1 VTARTIVDQ
10 ALGALRGI
18 ALPDDVAKTTRDAA
32 DEIERAWQRRPL
44 TAGLEGNL
52 VARSELVNL
61 LAGERVL
68 DPFRRALGSPP
79 LRLRRGAGVRF
90 RIVRTDGTVE
100 DRPPPEPES
109 RDGDAD
115 LERHAGETR
124 TELARQETALVAIER
139 ELPTV
144 VRKRPAVWAIWL
156 WPLRWLFALLHRN
169 ATVTWRAT
177 QRAIA
182 DAEHDLSGIQRV
194 FTDREERE
202 KAARETYYGELR
214 VLCGGGAASADIRA
228 IEVLLP
234 ALPDEVELVELMGE
248 LRAAAEI
255 DAVIVVERDALYAPS
270 PGGERV
276 QLGPAQQTVADLPE
290 QLAGAR
296 ALTLARRARD
306 KLGSLRATVEVEI
319 DRAERDFRERLRR
332 VSKLALPIDTTRY
345 AAEQLARVKPMIVAS
360 VNAVMEHA
368 STHLGSELAQLGATW
383 MTAVSKATSGKEL
396 EAAIALVEEQ
406 WPAQAR
412 RIAEEVRMLVMGGAG
427 GIARDLYTDTVSP
440 LAAHGLPEEHM
451 RVKRAPEITP
461 VLLLPSLTN
470 PTTFTVGGNWFTGLF
485 RSFDARKTDLREK
498 VHARIE
504 RIKEVSAAEMLDAE
518 PKLHTAVSQAL
529 ATHLD
534 AAIELQRGWHEKAIA
549 EEQAAIAQ
557 DRELLAPLTRS
568 RDAITSAAYQI
579 AKLADALAAERPAVA
594 AAAVAAAS

>member
-1 VTARTIVDQ
+1 
-10 ALGALRGI
+10 
-18 ALPDDVAKTTRDAA
+18 
-32 DEIERAWQRRPL
+32 
-44 TAGLEGNL
+44 
-52 VARSELVNL
+52 
-61 LAGERVL
+61 
-68 DPFRRALGSPP
+68 
-79 LRLRRGAGVRF
+79 
-90 RIVRTDGTVE
+90 
-100 DRPPPEPES
+100 
-109 RDGDAD
+109 
-115 LERHAGETR
+115 
-124 TELARQETALVAIER
+124 
-139 ELPTV
+139 
-144 VRKRPAVWAIWL
+144 
-156 WPLRWLFALLHRN
+156 
-169 ATVTWRAT
+169 
-177 QRAIA
+177 
-182 DAEHDLSGIQRV
+182 
-194 FTDREERE
+194 
-202 KAARETYYGELR
+202 
-214 VLCGGGAASADIRA
+214 
-228 IEVLLP
+228 
-234 ALPDEVELVELMGE
+234 
-248 LRAAAEI
+248 
-255 DAVIVVERDALYAPS
+255 
-270 PGGERV
+270 
-276 QLGPAQQTVADLPE
+276 
-290 QLAGAR
+290 
-296 ALTLARRARD
+296 
-306 KLGSLRATVEVEI
+306 
-319 DRAERDFRERLRR
+319 
-332 VSKLALPIDTTRY
+332 
-345 AAEQLARVKPMIVAS
+345 MIVAS

-427 GIARDLYTDTVSP
+427 GIARDLYTETVAP

-504 RIKEVSAAEMLDAE
+504 RIKEVAAAEMLDAE

-579 AKLADALAAERPAVA
+579 TKLADALAAERPAVA